1 MHDYLHGHPNGDLGL
16 IHLHS
21 ILESVMPS
29 PHQIGRIGGEEF
41 LILLTNETKSRCLE
55 MIESARSN
63 LENTPFTTLD
73 GKQLSITASFSWVYL
88 DREMKDIE
96 PIYFILDEGLYQAKQ
111 NGKNCIVNALEDE
124 IT

>member
-1 MHDYLHGHPNGDLGL
+1 
-16 IHLHS
+16 
-21 ILESVMPS
+21 MPS